1 MKRTGLSRTL
11 WLVIACGSCAIPA
24 GGDFQAI
31 PDSEVPYELSSP
43 RTTLAPSA
51 VTTLPGSDT
60 STEAIDAYFISN
72 SRVLKIVRLV
82 AAPAGPDQA
91 LATLSALD
99 TQDPALAGLRTAI
112 PKTFSATVSVERGV
126 ASVDSTRGLLD
137 TLSPLD
143 QRLAVAQIVLTL
155 TSRPGIGQVL
165 FSVDGVPTGVPRGRG
180 DLAGPLTPVTF
191 DDYSSLVVTG

>member
-1 MKRTGLSRTL
+1 VKRTSLSRTL
-11 WLVIACGSCAIPA
+11 WLVIACASCAIPA

>member
-1 MKRTGLSRTL
+1 
-11 WLVIACGSCAIPA
+11 
-24 GGDFQAI
+24 
-31 PDSEVPYELSSP
+31 
-43 RTTLAPSA
+43 
-51 VTTLPGSDT
+51 
-60 STEAIDAYFISN
+60 
-72 SRVLKIVRLV
+72 
-82 AAPAGPDQA
+82 
-91 LATLSALD
+91 LSALD

>member
-1 MKRTGLSRTL
+1 MLFRS
-11 WLVIACGSCAIPA
+11 
-24 GGDFQAI
+24 
-31 PDSEVPYELSSP
+31 
-43 RTTLAPSA
+43 
-51 VTTLPGSDT
+51 
-60 STEAIDAYFISN
+60 ISN
-72 SRVLKIVRLV
+72 SRVLKIVRIV

-112 PKTFSATVSVERGV
+112 PRSFSATVSVERGV
-126 ASVDSTRGLLD
+126 ASVDSTRGLLES
-137 TLSPLD
+137 LSPLD

-165 FSVDGVPTGVPRGRG
+165 FSVDGIPTGVPRGRG

-191 DDYSSLVVTG
+191 DDYATLVVTN

>member
-1 MKRTGLSRTL
+1 MIRRISASLAFLIALS
-11 WLVIACGSCAIPA
+11 SCAIPSD
-24 GGDFQAI
+24 GDFQPI
-31 PDSEVPYELSSP
+31 PDSEVPYELSAA
-43 RTTLAPSA
+43 RTTLPPN
-51 VTTLPGSDT
+51 VTTTIPGSDT
-60 STEAIDAYFISN
+60 STEPIDAYFISN

-112 PKTFSATVSVERGV
+112 SKAFSATVTVERGV
-126 ASVDSTRGLLD
+126 ATVDSTRGLLD

-191 DDYSSLVVTG
+191 DDYASLVITN

>member
-1 MKRTGLSRTL
+1 VKRTGISRTL
-11 WLVIACGSCAIPA
+11 WLVVACASCAIPA
-24 GGDFQAI
+24 DGDFQAI

-43 RTTLAPSA
+43 RTTLSPSA
-51 VTTLPGSDT
+51 VTTVPGSDT

-112 PKTFSATVSVERGV
+112 PKTFSATVTVERGV

-137 TLSPLD
+137 MLSPLD

>member
-1 MKRTGLSRTL
+1 MNRTDLSRTL
-11 WLVIACGSCAIPA
+11 WLVIACASCAIPA

-60 STEAIDAYFISN
+60 STEAIDAFFISN

>member
-11 WLVIACGSCAIPA
+11 WLVIACASCAIPA

-99 TQDPALAGLRTAI
+99 TQDPTLAGLRTAI

>member
-1 MKRTGLSRTL
+1 MRRPVLISFVL
-11 WLVIACGSCAIPA
+11 AMVCASCSIPADGQFEAIPN
-24 GGDFQAI
+24 
-31 PDSEVPYELSSP
+31 SEVPYELG
-43 RTTLAPSA
+43 AA
-51 VTTLPGSDT
+51 QTTLPPTSETTVAPADT

-82 AAPAGPDQA
+82 AVPAGPEQA
-91 LATLSALD
+91 LATLSSLD
-99 TQDPALAGLRTAI
+99 TQDPALAGIRTAI
-112 PKTFSATVSVERGV
+112 PKSFSATVTVERGV
-126 ASVDSTRGLLD
+126 ATVDSTRGLLD

-165 FSVDGVPTGVPRGRG
+165 FSVDGESTGVPRGGG

-191 DDYSSLVVTG
+191 DDYAGLIVAR

>member
-11 WLVIACGSCAIPA
+11 WLVIACASCAIPA

-43 RTTLAPSA
+43 RTTLAPTA
-51 VTTLPGSDT
+51 VTTIPGSDT

-99 TQDPALAGLRTAI
+99 TQDPTLAGLRTAI

>member
-11 WLVIACGSCAIPA
+11 WLVIACASCAIPA

-43 RTTLAPSA
+43 RTTFAPSA

>member
-1 MKRTGLSRTL
+1 MKRTGISRTL
-11 WLVIACGSCAIPA
+11 WLVVACASCAIPA
-24 GGDFQAI
+24 DGDFQAI

-43 RTTLAPSA
+43 RTTLSPSA
-51 VTTLPGSDT
+51 VTTVPGSDT

-112 PKTFSATVSVERGV
+112 PKTFSATVTVERGV

-137 TLSPLD
+137 MLSPLD

>member
-11 WLVIACGSCAIPA
+11 WLVVACASCAIPA

-43 RTTLAPSA
+43 RTTLLPSA
-51 VTTLPGSDT
+51 DTTIPGSDT

>member
-11 WLVIACGSCAIPA
+11 WLVIACASCAIPA

-43 RTTLAPSA
+43 RTTLAPTA

>member
-1 MKRTGLSRTL
+1 VIRKISVSLAC
-11 WLVIACGSCAIPA
+11 VIALSSCAIPSD
-24 GGDFQAI
+24 GEFQPI
-31 PDSEVPYELSSP
+31 PDSEVPYELSAA
-43 RTTLAPSA
+43 RTTLPPN
-51 VTTLPGSDT
+51 VTTTIPGSDT
-60 STEAIDAYFISN
+60 STEPIDAYFISN

-82 AAPAGPDQA
+82 ATPAGPDQA
-91 LATLSALD
+91 LATLSALA

-112 PKTFSATVSVERGV
+112 PKSFSATVTVERGV
-126 ASVDSTRGLLD
+126 ANVDSTRGLLD

-191 DDYSSLVVTG
+191 DDYASLVITS

>member
-1 MKRTGLSRTL
+1 VIRRISTSLVFLIALS
-11 WLVIACGSCAIPA
+11 SCAIPSD
-24 GGDFQAI
+24 GEFQPI
-31 PDSEVPYELSSP
+31 PDSEVPYELSSA
-43 RTTLAPSA
+43 RTTLPPNAA
-51 VTTLPGSDT
+51 TTVPGSHT
-60 STEAIDAYFISN
+60 STEPTDAYFISN

-112 PKTFSATVSVERGV
+112 PKSFSATVTVERGV

-191 DDYSSLVVTG
+191 DDYASLVITS

>member
-1 MKRTGLSRTL
+1 MIRRISASLAFLIALS
-11 WLVIACGSCAIPA
+11 SCAIPSD
-24 GGDFQAI
+24 GEFQPI
-31 PDSEVPYELSSP
+31 PDSEVPYELSAA
-43 RTTLAPSA
+43 RTTLPPN
-51 VTTLPGSDT
+51 VTTTIPGSDT
-60 STEAIDAYFISN
+60 STEPIDAYFISN

-112 PKTFSATVSVERGV
+112 SKAFSATVTVERGV
-126 ASVDSTRGLLD
+126 ATVDSTRGLLD

-191 DDYSSLVVTG
+191 DDYASLVITN

>member
-1 MKRTGLSRTL
+1 VKRTGLSRTL
-11 WLVIACGSCAIPA
+11 WLVVACASCAIPA

-60 STEAIDAYFISN
+60 STEAIDTYFISN

-112 PKTFSATVSVERGV
+112 PNTFSATVSVERGV

>member
-11 WLVIACGSCAIPA
+11 WLVIACASCAIPA

-43 RTTLAPSA
+43 RTTLLPSA

>member
-1 MKRTGLSRTL
+1 VKRTGLSRTL
-11 WLVIACGSCAIPA
+11 WLVIACASCAIPA

-99 TQDPALAGLRTAI
+99 TQDPTLAGLRTAI

>member
-11 WLVIACGSCAIPA
+11 WLVVACASCAIPA

-60 STEAIDAYFISN
+60 STEAIDTYFISN

>member
-11 WLVIACGSCAIPA
+11 WLVVACASCAIPA

-112 PKTFSATVSVERGV
+112 PNTFSATVSVERGV

>member
-1 MKRTGLSRTL
+1 VKRTGLSRTL
-11 WLVIACGSCAIPA
+11 WLVVACASCAIPA

-112 PKTFSATVSVERGV
+112 PNTFSATVSVERGV

>member
-1 MKRTGLSRTL
+1 MIRRISTSLVF
-11 WLVIACGSCAIPA
+11 VIALSSCAIPSD
-24 GGDFQAI
+24 GEFQPI
-31 PDSEVPYELSSP
+31 PNDEVPYELASA
-43 RTTLAPSA
+43 RTTLPPNAA
-51 VTTLPGSDT
+51 TTIPGSDT
-60 STEAIDAYFISN
+60 STEPIDAYFISN

-112 PKTFSATVSVERGV
+112 PKSFSATVTVERGV
-126 ASVDSTRGLLD
+126 ASVDSNRGLLD

-191 DDYSSLVVTG
+191 DDYASLVITS

>member
-1 MKRTGLSRTL
+1 MTVRRSTL
-11 WLVIACGSCAIPA
+11 VVVTAAICAGCSIPA
-24 GGDFQAI
+24 DGGFQEI
-31 PDSEVPYELSSP
+31 PNSEVPFELSVTQTSMD
-43 RTTLAPSA
+43 ASSS
-51 VTTLPGSDT
+51 TTLPGTDT

-82 AAPAGPDQA
+82 ASPAGPDQA
-91 LATLSALD
+91 LATLGSLD

-112 PKTFSATVSVERGV
+112 PRSFSATVSVERGV
-126 ASVDSTRGLLD
+126 ANVDSTRGLLD

-155 TSRPGIGQVL
+155 TSRPGIGQVT
-165 FSVDGVPTGVPRGRG
+165 FSVEGTPTGVPRGRG

-191 DDYSSLVVTG
+191 DDYVNLVVTS

>member
-1 MKRTGLSRTL
+1 MIRRISASLAFLIALS
-11 WLVIACGSCAIPA
+11 SCAIPSD
-24 GGDFQAI
+24 GEFQPI
-31 PDSEVPYELSSP
+31 PNSDVPYELSSA
-43 RTTLAPSA
+43 RTTLPPNVA
-51 VTTLPGSDT
+51 TTIPGSDT
-60 STEAIDAYFISN
+60 STEPIDAYFISN

-112 PKTFSATVSVERGV
+112 PKSFSATVTVERGV

-191 DDYSSLVVTG
+191 DDYASLVITS

>member
-1 MKRTGLSRTL
+1 MKRTDFSRTL
-11 WLVIACGSCAIPA
+11 WIMVACASCAIPA

-99 TQDPALAGLRTAI
+99 TQDPTLAGLRTAI

>member
-1 MKRTGLSRTL
+1 VKRTGLSRTL
-11 WLVIACGSCAIPA
+11 WLVIACASCAIPA

>member
-11 WLVIACGSCAIPA
+11 WLVIACASCAIPA

-43 RTTLAPSA
+43 RSTLAPSA

>member
-1 MKRTGLSRTL
+1 MARRLA
-11 WLVIACGSCAIPA
+11 LVVVLTTIGAACSIPA
-24 GGDFQAI
+24 EGEFHEI
-31 PDSEVPYELSSP
+31 PDAEVPFELSVTQ
-43 RTTLAPSA
+43 TTVASA
-51 VTTLPGSDT
+51 VSTTIPGTDT

-82 AAPAGPDQA
+82 ASPAGPDQA
-91 LATLSALD
+91 LATLGSLD

-112 PKTFSATVSVERGV
+112 PRSFSATVSVERGV
-126 ASVDSTRGLLD
+126 ANVDSTRGLLD

-155 TSRPGIGQVL
+155 TSRPGIGQVT
-165 FSVDGVPTGVPRGRG
+165 FSVEGTPTGVPRGRG

-191 DDYSSLVVTG
+191 DDYVNLVVTG

>member
-11 WLVIACGSCAIPA
+11 LLVLACASCAIPA

>member
-1 MKRTGLSRTL
+1 MNRTGLSRTL
-11 WLVIACGSCAIPA
+11 WLVIACASCAIPA

-43 RTTLAPSA
+43 RTTLAPTA
-51 VTTLPGSDT
+51 ATTIPGSDT

>member
-1 MKRTGLSRTL
+1 MTRPRLS
-11 WLVIACGSCAIPA
+11 LVFALTVISAGCSIPA
-24 GGDFQAI
+24 DGSFQEI
-31 PDSEVPYELSSP
+31 PDSEVPFELSVSQ
-43 RTTLAPSA
+43 TTLPEASA
-51 VTTLPGSDT
+51 TTLPGTDT

-82 AAPAGPDQA
+82 ASPAGPDQA
-91 LATLSALD
+91 LATLGSLD

-112 PKTFSATVSVERGV
+112 PRSFSASVSVERGV
-126 ASVDSTRGLLD
+126 ANVDSTRGLLD

-155 TSRPGIGQVL
+155 TSRPGIGQVT
-165 FSVDGVPTGVPRGRG
+165 FSVDGTPTDVPRGRG

-191 DDYSSLVVTG
+191 DDYVNLVVTG

>member
-11 WLVIACGSCAIPA
+11 WLVIACASCAIPA

-43 RTTLAPSA
+43 RTTLAPCA

-60 STEAIDAYFISN
+60 STEAVDAYFISN

>member
-1 MKRTGLSRTL
+1 MNRTGLSRTL
-11 WLVIACGSCAIPA
+11 WLVIACASCAIPA

>member
-11 WLVIACGSCAIPA
+11 WLVIACASCAIPA

-60 STEAIDAYFISN
+60 STEAIEAYFISN

>member
-1 MKRTGLSRTL
+1 MIRRFSVSFAC
-11 WLVIACGSCAIPA
+11 VIALSSCAIPSD
-24 GGDFQAI
+24 GEFQPI
-31 PDSEVPYELSSP
+31 PDSEVPYELSAA
-43 RTTLAPSA
+43 RTTLPPN
-51 VTTLPGSDT
+51 VTTTIPGSDT
-60 STEAIDAYFISN
+60 STEPIDAYFISN

-112 PKTFSATVSVERGV
+112 SKSFSATVTVERGV
-126 ASVDSTRGLLD
+126 ANVDSTRGLLD

-191 DDYSSLVVTG
+191 DDYASLVITN